1 MGNKPEVIA
10 PEKLRGIRLY
20 NIIDMGLTFSAMIR
34 LFKKDTKGKLRK
46 RVLDTVKRMFDAK
59 SEEEFR
65 GIHAQFCQWGA
76 KEIFLAKK
84 GHAASY
90 GQVAKTLDVVLKVVV
105 YYCHLPDCD
114 KSKQLTLWLNA
125 AVDTRMMNLLKQHYA
140 KDIDP
145 WPSAI
150 ERVNEPNYIKIQEIV
165 RKFNTDKHQASI
177 VPVQFDDYYWYTLNR
192 RLRRIAG

>member
-10 PEKLRGIRLY
+10 PEKLREIRLH

-34 LFKKDTKGKLRK
+34 LFEKYTKAKLRE
-46 RVLDTVKRMFDAK
+46 RMLDTVKKIFDVK

-65 GIHAQFCQWGA
+65 GIHSQFCQWGA

-90 GQVAKTLDVVLKVVV
+90 GQVAKTLDVVLKVAV

-114 KSKQLTLWLNA
+114 KSRQLTQWLNA
-125 AVDTRMMNLLKQHYA
+125 AVDTKMMNMLKKHYA
-140 KDIDP
+140 KDIGP

-150 ERVNEPNYIKIQEIV
+150 ERVNEQNYIKIQEIV
-165 RKFNTDKHQASI
+165 RKFSTDKHQGSI
-177 VPVQFDDYYWYTLNR
+177 VPVQFDDYYWLCLNR
-192 RLRRIAG
+192 KASSEH